1 MYQGDMAED
10 TGIGGSRGKFP
21 TTHHSAILAARSND
35 STERSR
41 AFEVIIGAYWKPVY
55 KYIRIQWHKPNED
68 AKDLTQAFFTRLL
81 EKEVLENFDP
91 SRAKFRTYLR
101 TCLDGFLANEQKAA
115 GRQKRGGAAVMLSLD
130 YESAEGEL
138 KQVEIA
144 DPQNT
149 EEYFEKEWIR
159 SFFDF
164 CLIELK
170 KSLEAKGKLLQFHL
184 FERYH
189 MESVEGM
196 TYDMLASEFGISIS
210 NVTNYLAAVRREFR
224 KIVLDRL
231 RQLTASDEEFAR
243 EAKLLL
249 GIRV

>member
-1 MYQGDMAED
+1 MTED
-10 TGIGGSRGKFP
+10 TGIGGTRSKFP
-21 TTHHSAILAARSND
+21 TTHHSAILAARSDD
-35 STERSR
+35 SIERSR
-41 AFEVIIGAYWKPVY
+41 ALEVIIGAYWKPVY
-55 KYIRIQWHKPNED
+55 KYIRIQWHKSNED
-68 AKDLTQAFFTRLL
+68 AKDLTQAFFTRIL
-81 EKEVLENFDP
+81 EKEVFENFDA

-115 GRQKRGGAAVMLSLD
+115 GRQKRGGDAVVLSLD

-138 KQVEIA
+138 KQIEIA
-144 DPQNT
+144 DRQNT
-149 EEYFEKEWIR
+149 EEYFEKEWVR

-164 CLIELK
+164 CLMELK

-189 MESVEGM
+189 MEGVEGI
-196 TYDMLASEFGISIS
+196 TYDVLASEFGISIS

-231 RQLTASDEEFAR
+231 RQLTATDEEFAR

>member
-1 MYQGDMAED
+1 MTDD
-10 TGIGGSRGKFP
+10 TGIGGGRSKFP

-35 STERSR
+35 SVERTR
-41 AFEVIIGAYWKPVY
+41 AMEVIIAAYWKPVY
-55 KYIRIQWHKPNED
+55 KYIRIQWRKSNED
-68 AKDLTQAFFTRLL
+68 AKDLTQAFFTRIL
-81 EKEVLENFDP
+81 EKEILENFDP

-115 GRQKRGGAAVMLSLD
+115 ERQKRGGDTIILSLD

-138 KQVEIA
+138 KQMEIP
-144 DPQNT
+144 DSKNT
-149 EEYFEKEWIR
+149 EEYFEKEWVR

-164 CLIELK
+164 CLMELRK
-170 KSLEAKGKLLQFHL
+170 NLEEKGKLLQFQL

-189 MESVEGM
+189 MEGVEGI
-196 TYDMLASEFGISIS
+196 TYDVLAAEYGISVS

-231 RQLTASDEEFAR
+231 RQLTATDEEFAR

-249 GIRV
+249 GIRL

>member
-1 MYQGDMAED
+1 MTDD
-10 TGIGGSRGKFP
+10 TGIGGGRGKFP

-35 STERSR
+35 SVERSR
-41 AFEVIIGAYWKPVY
+41 AMEVIIGAYWKPVY
-55 KYIRIQWHKPNED
+55 KYIRIQWRKSNED
-68 AKDLTQAFFTRLL
+68 AKDLTQAFFTRIL
-81 EKEVLENFDP
+81 EKEILENFDP
-91 SRAKFRTYLR
+91 ARAKFRTYLR

-115 GRQKRGGAAVMLSLD
+115 QRQKRGGDAIILSLD

-138 KQVEIA
+138 KQMEIP
-144 DPQNT
+144 DSQNT
-149 EEYFEKEWIR
+149 EEYFEKEWVR

-164 CLIELK
+164 CLMELK
-170 KSLEAKGKLLQFHL
+170 GNLEGKGKLLQFHL

-189 MESVEGM
+189 MESVEGV
-196 TYDMLASEFGISIS
+196 TYDVLAAEFGISVS

-231 RQLTASDEEFAR
+231 RQLTATDEEFAR

-249 GIRV
+249 GIRL

>member
-1 MYQGDMAED
+1 MTDD
-10 TGIGGSRGKFP
+10 TGIGGSRSKFP
-21 TTHHSAILAARSND
+21 TTHHYAILAARSND
-35 STERSR
+35 SVERSR
-41 AFEVIIGAYWKPVY
+41 AMEVIIAAYWKPVY
-55 KYIRIQWHKPNED
+55 KYTRVQWRKSNED
-68 AKDLTQAFFTRLL
+68 AKDLTQAFFTRIL
-81 EKEVLENFDP
+81 EKEILENFDP

-115 GRQKRGGAAVMLSLD
+115 ERQKRGGDAIILSLD

-138 KQVEIA
+138 KQMEIP
-144 DPQNT
+144 DSQNT
-149 EEYFEKEWIR
+149 EEYFEKEWVR

-164 CLIELK
+164 CLMELK
-170 KSLEAKGKLLQFHL
+170 KNLETKGKLVQFHL

-189 MESVEGM
+189 MEGVEGI
-196 TYDMLASEFGISIS
+196 TYDVLAAEFGISVS

-231 RQLTASDEEFAR
+231 RQLTATDEEFAR

-249 GIRV
+249 GIRL